1 MSIFKHGL
9 SAICAIVLYGY
20 LCEINIYSE
29 NRTWRPWIT
38 MGELLHRSIC
48 CLPLLST
55 RSRHVTTRSVQT
67 AWRSWQRR
75 SGQSRVPPVDR
86 STTYIWFSTRKIC
99 ECDCKPTEGSDHERA
114 SWMHSDPEWR
124 HQTPQGQ
131 NVSCVKA
138 SQLHSG
144 ANDCGG
150 VKIASMSACVATCVI
165 FFHGNVI

>member
-1 MSIFKHGL
+1 MWTKYIFREQNMA
-9 SAICAIVLYGY
+9 SMNNYG
-20 LCEINIYSE
+20 
-29 NRTWRPWIT
+29 RIT
-38 MGELLHRSIC
+38 PSFDQ
-48 CLPLLST
+48 LPTLLST

-75 SGQSRVPPVDR
+75 SGQSRVPPVGR

-150 VKIASMSACVATCVI
+150 VKIASMSACVVCAVWNETNPCA
-165 FFHGNVI
+165 